1 MGASRIFVVD
11 PAGLHTRHLGQQRAF
26 GIATSASGPR
36 SVPDAERVPPI
47 LLGEPMD
54 LPLRGELRYG
64 LELARLMSD
73 PAVLHPVRRAD
84 APPVLLVP
92 GFMAGDAS
100 LAVLRSWLRRRG
112 SRTSSAG
119 MRLNVDCAERAVER
133 LEPRLRKL
141 TESAGRRA
149 VVIGQSRGGE
159 LARVLAVRNRDAVST
174 LVMLGS
180 PVLEPLSVDR
190 AVLGALRSV
199 ARLGDLGVPGMLS
212 TRCADGACCAAFRE
226 DLQAPLPPG
235 VRAVAIYSR
244 SDGIVSWRAC
254 LDPGAR
260 QIEVASSHAGMS
272 VNRAVYRA
280 LAEILDEVS

>member
-1 MGASRIFVVD
+1 MAL
-11 PAGLHTRHLGQQRAF
+11 PL
-26 GIATSASGPR
+26 
-36 SVPDAERVPPI
+36 VPYAERVTPV
-47 LLGEPMD
+47 LVGEPMD

-64 LELARLMSD
+64 CELARLVRD
-73 PAVLHPVRRAD
+73 PAFLHPTRHAD

-100 LAVLRSWLRRRG
+100 LAVLRGWLRRRG

-119 MRLNVDCAERAVER
+119 LRLNVDCAERTVGR
-133 LEPRLRKL
+133 LEVHLRSL
-141 TESAGRRA
+141 AERTGRRV

-159 LARVLAVRNRDAVST
+159 LARVLAVRNPRAVRT

-180 PVLEPLSVDR
+180 PVRKPLSVGR
-190 AVLGALRSV
+190 PVLSALRSV
-199 ARLGDLGVPGMLS
+199 ARLGDLGVPGVFS
-212 TRCADGACCAAFRE
+212 TRCADGDCCAGLRE
-226 DLQAPLPPG
+226 DLRAPLAPD

-260 QIEVASSHAGMS
+260 QVEVDSSHAGMS
-272 VNRAVYRA
+272 VNRAVYQV
-280 LAEILDEVS
+280 LAEILGEEAAWSG